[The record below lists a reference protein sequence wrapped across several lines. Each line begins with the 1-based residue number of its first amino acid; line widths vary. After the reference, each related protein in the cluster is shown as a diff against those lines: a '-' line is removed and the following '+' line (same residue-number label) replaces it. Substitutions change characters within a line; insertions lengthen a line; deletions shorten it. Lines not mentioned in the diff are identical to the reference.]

1 MSKHPDRQTFATDD
15 LILSVRMDVD
25 RQRWDESRYEMF
37 LDELCGDRE
46 YQKNA
51 IKAAARYLAGGEYR
65 DLKHL
70 AETNFQAS
78 AQLQAH
84 YGTWGGM
91 RQQLQL
97 PDQLS
102 ASLDLATGTGKSYVL
117 YGLSILMLTSG
128 VVDQVL
134 VLCPSITI
142 ETQLIEKF
150 RHLASL
156 SELSSLLPAH
166 TVPRII
172 DGSST
177 IVHGSICVE
186 NYHAILEKT
195 GSSVRD
201 SLRGKGQRTLV
212 LNDEAHH
219 IANSLGSQAKKWK
232 EFLLDPS
239 LAFGKIIG
247 VSGTCYVGNGY
258 FADVIYRYSL
268 RAAIEEHQV
277 KKIEYVA
284 EMPKTKTR
292 SDLLQLY
299 VKKHELIG
307 EGLRRRRI
315 KPLTIIVTDR
325 VRRCEEVAGEIT
337 EFLMSHCNIGP
348 GEASARVIAVY
359 NGATSLG
366 ELQRIDTPESTVEWV
381 VSVSMLNE
389 GWDVK
394 RVFQI
399 IPHEER
405 AFNSKLLISQVLG
418 RGLRVPSDWK
428 GSHPVVTVFNHE
440 SWAPRIRH
448 LVNEILEIEKRLSN
462 APVAGRAFHFVLHN
476 IEYLVTSSLV
486 SDEETT
492 QYRLLEK
499 GFVDLASERR
509 QEDVV
514 VEFERTDQSRHGWQ
528 TTIERTVYTT
538 EEVAVLMYQRLQE
551 ADSEAGSEFYTKQ
564 LTPQKVLSIVQE
576 SLRRIDAE
584 DVTESMRQRFLQAL
598 GTLRRKRSMSVRYKY
613 EIGNVYE
620 ISTTS
625 LRVHSVGASELRYSK
640 TLFYVDDYVQSI
652 PPEQV
657 EFFNE
662 STEQGSGFKVVRV
675 SNGRDF
681 KTPTLAAIADSSNE
695 RKFLLKLLDPLNI
708 SSCDAWVK
716 SPPSGF
722 YEIEYNWKKGTN
734 PKKGRFSPDFFL
746 KCGRMILVVEIKDEE
761 ELSEPSVET
770 TKKYEFSVAHFERL
784 NSELAAKGIDVEYK
798 VTFLTERN
806 FSSFFQELREH
817 RVARFRSEMDVRLT
831 AGG

>member
-1 MSKHPDRQTFATDD
+1 MPKHPDRQTFVTDD
-15 LILSVRMDVD
+15 LVLSVRTDID
-25 RQRWDESRYEMF
+25 RSRWDESRFEMF

-51 IKAAARYLAGGEYR
+51 IKTAARYLAGGEYR
-65 DLKHL
+65 NLKHL
-70 AETNFQAS
+70 AESNFQMNG
-78 AQLQAH
+78 QMQAH
-84 YGTWGGM
+84 YGTWAGM

-117 YGLSILMLTSG
+117 FGLSMLMLASG

-134 VLCPSITI
+134 VLCPSVTI

-156 SELSSLLPAH
+156 SELMSLLPTQLA
-166 TVPRII
+166 PRIS

-186 NYHAILEKT
+186 NYHAIFEKT

-201 SLRGKGQRTLV
+201 SLRGKGPRTLI

-219 IANSLGSQAKKWK
+219 ITNSAGTQAKKWK

-239 LAFGKIIG
+239 LSFEKVIG
-247 VSGTCYVGNGY
+247 VSGTCYVGNSY
-258 FADVIYRYSL
+258 FADVIFRYSL
-268 RAAIEEHQV
+268 RSAIEEGQV

-284 EMPKTKTR
+284 EMPKTKSR

-299 VKKHELIG
+299 VKKHEKIKD
-307 EGLRRRRI
+307 GLRRRRI
-315 KPLTIIVTDR
+315 KPLTIVVTDR
-325 VRRCEEVAGEIT
+325 IRRCEEVAGEIT
-337 EFLMSHCNIGP
+337 EFLMSHYNLGP
-348 GEASARVIAVY
+348 NEAASRVLAVY
-359 NGATSLG
+359 NGAPNLG
-366 ELQRIDTPESTVEWV
+366 DLQRIDAPGSLVEWV

-418 RGLRVPSDWK
+418 RGLRVPDDWK
-428 GSHPVVTVFNHE
+428 GNHPVVTVFNHE

-462 APVAGRAFHFVLHN
+462 TAIADSPFHFTLHN
-476 IEYLVTSSLV
+476 IEYSVVQSLV
-486 SDEETT
+486 SDEETP

-509 QEDVV
+509 LEDVV
-514 VEFERTDQSRHGWQ
+514 IEFERTDQSRHGWQ
-528 TTIERTVYTT
+528 TTIEHVAYKPG
-538 EEVAVLMYQRLQE
+538 EVAAVMYQRLQE
-551 ADSEAGSEFYTKQ
+551 ADSDAGSEFYTKQ
-564 LTPQKVLSIVQE
+564 LTLEKMLAIVEE

-613 EIGNVYE
+613 EVGRVCE
-620 ISTTS
+620 IPTTS
-625 LRVHSVGASELRYSK
+625 LRVHSVGASELRNNK
-640 TLFYVDDYVQSI
+640 TLFYVEDYAQVL
-652 PPEQV
+652 PAEQT
-657 EFFNE
+657 EFF
-662 STEQGSGFKVVRV
+662 TEVTEPGSGFKVVPV
-675 SNGRDF
+675 PNGRDF
-681 KTPTLAAIADSSNE
+681 KSPTFAAIADSSNE
-695 RKFLLKLLDPLNI
+695 KKFLHKLLDPQNI
-708 SSCDAWVK
+708 SSYDAWIK
-716 SPPSGF
+716 SPTGF

-734 PKKGRFSPDFFL
+734 PKKGCFNPDFFI
-746 KCGRMILVVEIKDEE
+746 KCGNLIVVVEIKDEE
-761 ELSEPSVET
+761 ELSDPSVET
-770 TKKYEFSVAHFERL
+770 MKKYEFAQAHFERL
-784 NSELAAKGIDVEYK
+784 NSELAARGLSVNYK
-798 VTFLTERN
+798 ATFITERN
-806 FSSFFQELREH
+806 FASFFQDLREH
-817 RVARFRSEMDVRLT
+817 RIARFRSEMDVRLA
-831 AGG
+831 AGP